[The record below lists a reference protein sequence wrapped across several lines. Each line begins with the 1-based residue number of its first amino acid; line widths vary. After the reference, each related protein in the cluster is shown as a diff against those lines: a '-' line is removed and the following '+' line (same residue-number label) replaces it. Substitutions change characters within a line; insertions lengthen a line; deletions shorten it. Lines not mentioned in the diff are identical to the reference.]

1 MSASARKQRG
11 AALLALAAI
20 LAAGT
25 LAVLVPHMLE
35 SPSASTRTR
44 ATSAALA
51 HARDALIGWSAAR
64 DDEPGHNYRPGELP
78 CPDRSAPGEA
88 GYGYAEGSCS
98 PGEIGRL
105 PWKTLGLPELLDGD
119 GEPLWYAIDGAFRW
133 RWGPLVQTNPTQAP
147 INSDTRATLQ
157 VYAADAVATHTP
169 AGGEAAAVLFAA
181 GGPLAGQARG
191 NAAERT
197 DARNYLDRI
206 GPPAVA
212 GALDNSHEGGPFF
225 AGPVRDAAGNLVA
238 NDRAVIVTARDLMNA
253 VAPRVEGVVVRV
265 LKAYG
270 VFSGRFPNPARF
282 DAATCTDVAVDPSSA
297 MPITVC
303 GRDPAVC
310 RGRLPEDL
318 WTPYMPPRWFRYNL
332 WSQTMY
338 YAVGEVAVEHPA
350 GCIAKLQVAGAPPA
364 DALILLPG
372 SPLGAVMRNSPFQ
385 STDLTQSLED
395 AQNQDGWSGFPAP
408 DTYVPPGAGS
418 NDRLRTL

>member
-1 MSASARKQRG
+1 VKASTRNQRG
-11 AALLALAAI
+11 AALLALAAM

-25 LAVLVPHMLE
+25 LAVLVPYMLE
-35 SPSASTRTR
+35 SPSASTRQQ

-88 GYGYAEGSCS
+88 DYGYAEGSCS

-105 PWKTLGLPELLDGD
+105 PWKTLGLPELVDGD
-119 GEPLWYAIDGAFRW
+119 GEPLWYAVDGAFRW
-133 RWGPLVQTNPTQAP
+133 RWGTAVATNMA
-147 INSDTRATLQ
+147 INSDTRATLL
-157 VYAADAVATHTP
+157 VFAADAVAAHTP
-169 AGGEAAAVLFAA
+169 AGGEGAAVVFAA
-181 GGPLAGQARG
+181 GAPLSGQARG
-191 NAAERT
+191 TAAERT

-212 GALDNSHEGGPFF
+212 STIDNSQEGGPFF
-225 AGPVRDAAGNLVA
+225 AGPVRDAAGNLIA
-238 NDRAVIVTARDLMNA
+238 NDRAAVVTARDLMNA

-265 LKAYG
+265 LKAYR
-270 VFSGRFPNPARF
+270 VFSGRFPNPSRF
-282 DAATCTDVAVDPSSA
+282 DSLQCTDVTVDPSSA

-303 GRDPAVC
+303 GRDPVAC
-310 RGRLPEDL
+310 RGRLPEDI

-332 WSQTMY
+332 WSQTIY
-338 YAVGEVAVEHPA
+338 YAVGEVAVENPA
-350 GCIAKLQVAGAPPA
+350 GCIPQLQVTGALTA

-372 SPLGAVMRNSPFQ
+372 SPLGAVVRNSPSQ
-385 STDLTQSLED
+385 STDLSRYLED
-395 AQNQDGWSGFPAP
+395 AQNQDGWTGFPAP
-408 DTYVPPGAGS
+408 DTYAAPGAGS